1 MLYFVPAPLLTTTC
15 ASSTSSIRVN
25 RFILAV
31 GVPVSISSAWIII
44 VSHAFHWA
52 VVLKS

>member
-1 MLYFVPAPLLTTTC
+1 M
-15 ASSTSSIRVN
+15 
-25 RFILAV
+25 AV
-31 GVPVSISSAWIII
+31 GVPVSISSAWIFI